1 MSVDCVIESRVSPFL
16 LILRMWNTA
25 GEIFSFPLSRTL
37 ISFWERARYRG
48 IPSPLPT
55 RSRARRGFCKNRL
68 QNIERVAVRGQNP
81 DFKDLMSVSGPLRRP
96 LSPWQ
101 SSTFQASGARS
112 HVTRDLLKPLLR
124 DPQRGRLQN
133 PVGDRTCH
141 PPDHFLV
148 QNSLKNSCGHS
159 KRRSMPLF
167 QTESSS
173 A

>member
-1 MSVDCVIESRVSPFL
+1 MIESRVSPFL

-25 GEIFSFPLSRTL
+25 VEIFSFPLSRTL

-81 DFKDLMSVSGPLRRP
+81 DFKDLMSVSGPLRSRFR
-96 LSPWQ
+96 LGSLLLFRLLAQ
-101 SSTFQASGARS
+101 GHMSQ
-112 HVTRDLLKPLLR
+112 RDLLKPLLR